1 MKVKTA
7 IRPVVFGASALA
19 VAYAALVAPA
29 GDPATQATPPFATAS
44 LPADAQA
51 AGEPVPEITAATTP
65 VAPDP
70 ASEPAMAPDRMDVGN
85 APKHGPWDGL
95 SSDLADGN
103 EPAAVPSAI
112 PEDEQAS
119 PETTLAFAPL
129 PPLATPGTP
138 KEAPSARP
146 PEFSFSMPALPPT
159 LDGPPL
165 SAEQAELRLGLAALA
180 GGRLDAALALRDT
193 IPSGAFERKLLNWA
207 IANGGADPGE
217 DLAELD
223 GWPGID
229 NPRRQ
234 RERTLL
240 RSESAPQAVLD
251 FFRETPPVSHYGAR
265 ALAAAH
271 RALGDTA
278 KARLALVDI
287 WRRAVLDA
295 DVEAAIIKDFGD
307 LLTAEDHRMR
317 MDRMLH
323 AERVGSAMRV
333 AELANSKPLA
343 EAWAAALRGNRK
355 TIELL
360 DKVPAAQRGAGYH
373 FAKARYL
380 RRTKKY
386 EEAAAAMLAAPR
398 DAAAYADPD
407 AWWEERRVLSRELL
421 DLGDAATAYKL
432 AAAHTAESPEAAAD
446 AEFHAGW
453 YALRFVGDPAK
464 ALPHFSRIVDIAQG
478 ASSRSRGYYWMAR
491 AMKAGAPGDAAATF
505 ARAAAFGTSFYGQ
518 LAAVELG
525 RDTIDV
531 TRPEPAEND
540 LRRFESRDM
549 VRAARTLETIGQ
561 SRLSDTMVR
570 ALSRSITS
578 PGEMS
583 LLVDLAASRDLPLA
597 LRVGKAAAARGLA
610 VGGLAH
616 PTGAIPVS
624 ADISSAGKALAYA
637 VARQESEFNVA
648 AVSRA
653 GARGLLQLLP
663 ATARDM
669 ARKAGLPFAP
679 ERLTTDAGYNATLGA
694 AFLSEQLDRFSGSYI
709 LTFAGYNAGPKR
721 ARDWITRYGDPR
733 GKSIEEAVDWVERIP
748 FTETRHYVQRVMEN
762 YQVYKMRL
770 GGRFDLA
777 GDLVDGRQ
785 MAQR

>member
-1 MKVKTA
+1 MPQVSRDDVLSVLKRIAAPDGRGNIVSAGLVSEIAINGATVMFALTADPRHMRTMEALRGAVEKAVVAIPGVEKAMIALTAERGPQPSQPQAAPARAGAVPGIRHLVAVASGKGGVGKSTTA
-7 IRPVVFGASALA
+7 INLA
-19 VAYAALVAPA
+19 
-29 GDPATQATPPFATAS
+29 
-44 LPADAQA
+44 
-51 AGEPVPEITAATTP
+51 
-65 VAPDP
+65 
-70 ASEPAMAPDRMDVGN
+70 
-85 APKHGPWDGL
+85 
-95 SSDLADGN
+95 
-103 EPAAVPSAI
+103 
-112 PEDEQAS
+112 
-119 PETTLAFAPL
+119 
-129 PPLATPGTP
+129 
-138 KEAPSARP
+138 
-146 PEFSFSMPALPPT
+146 
-159 LDGPPL
+159 
-165 SAEQAELRLGLAALA
+165 LGL
-180 GGRLDAALALRDT
+180 
-193 IPSGAFERKLLNWA
+193 
-207 IANGGADPGE
+207 
-217 DLAELD
+217 
-223 GWPGID
+223 
-229 NPRRQ
+229 
-234 RERTLL
+234 
-240 RSESAPQAVLD
+240 
-251 FFRETPPVSHYGAR
+251 
-265 ALAAAH
+265 
-271 RALGDTA
+271 
-278 KARLALVDI
+278 KAMGLKV
-287 WRRAVLDA
+287 AVLDA

-531 TRPEPAEND
+531 TRPEPAEDD

>member
-1 MKVKTA
+1 MKAKQT
-7 IRPVVFGASALA
+7 IRPVVLGASALA
-19 VAYAALVAPA
+19 TAYLAIVVPA
-29 GDPATQATPPFATAS
+29 GDPNAQVG
-44 LPADAQA
+44 LPAQQPSI
-51 AGEPVPEITAATTP
+51 ETPSPEITAATP
-65 VAPDP
+65 PPAPTP
-70 ASEPAMAPDRMDVGN
+70 ASTPILAEPDIKEPSSR
-85 APKHGPWDGL
+85 PGPWDGL
-95 SSDLADGN
+95 SSDLADADDSMA
-103 EPAAVPSAI
+103 PPPDFPV
-112 PEDEQAS
+112 DELPS
-119 PETTLAFAPL
+119 PETTLAFAPSPPLAAPAAREDAPRAEPPEFAFSL
-129 PPLATPGTP
+129 PPL
-138 KEAPSARP
+138 P
-146 PEFSFSMPALPPT
+146 PA

-165 SAEQAELRLGLAALA
+165 SAEQQELRFGLAALA
-180 GGRLDAALALRDT
+180 GGRLDVALAMRDA
-193 IPSGAFERKLLNWA
+193 IPADAFERKLLNWA

-217 DLAELD
+217 GVAGLA

-234 RERTLL
+234 RERVLL
-240 RSESAPQAVLD
+240 RAEPQPQTVLD
-251 FFRETPPVSHYGAR
+251 FFRDAPPVSHYGAR
-265 ALAAAH
+265 ALAAAY
-271 RALGDTA
+271 RELGDAA
-278 KARLALVDI
+278 KARLALAEI
-287 WRRAVLDA
+287 WRRDVLDA

-307 LLTAEDHRMR
+307 LLTVEDHRKR

-333 AELANSKPLA
+333 AALAGSKPLA

-355 TIELL
+355 AIELL
-360 DKVPAAQRGAGYH
+360 DKVPVAQRGAGYH

-421 DLGDAATAYKL
+421 DLGDAATAYRL

-453 YALRFVGDPAK
+453 YALRFLRDPAK

-505 ARAAAFGTSFYGQ
+505 AKAAAFGTSFYGQ

-525 RDTIDV
+525 RDTINV
-531 TRPEPAEND
+531 ERPEPGEDD
-540 LRRFESRDM
+540 LRRFEARDM
-549 VRAARTLETIGQ
+549 VRAARTFETISQ
-561 SRLSDTMVR
+561 LRLSDTIVR

-663 ATARDM
+663 GTARDM

-721 ARDWITRYGDPR
+721 ARDWVTKYGDPR
-733 GKSIEEAVDWVERIP
+733 GKSIEEAVDWIERIP

-770 GGRFDLA
+770 SSRFDL
-777 GDLVDGRQ
+777 GSDLIDGRQ